1 MTAPTISFVIPVYR
15 NERAITLGYQKIRQ
29 LLATDLSRYDY
40 EFVFVDDGSDDG
52 SLAELRRLRA
62 EDARVRIIS
71 FTRNFGQMAA
81 ILAGLKSAM
90 GDLVLHMSAD
100 LQDPIELIPRMVRDH
115 ESGSELVVAYRAERE
130 DRWTSRVTSRLFYGI
145 IRLSLPQL
153 PAGGFDYVLM
163 SRRVVDVFNRIDV
176 RNRFFQGDLLWLGY
190 KTTFIP
196 YTRAKRT
203 IGRSQYTFAKRVKN
217 SLDAIL
223 DSSYLPIRF
232 ISAVGALVAL
242 VGFLY
247 ALNIAYWRLRY
258 GLAFPGQAPIMILI
272 LGIGGILMLML
283 GILGEYVWRIYD
295 EVKHKPNYIVREA
308 YGVGENVPDRKEDQ
322 PASASP
328 SVR

>member
-1 MTAPTISFVIPVYR
+1 MSGQRTISFVIPVYR
-15 NERAITLGYQKIRQ
+15 NERAISLTYEKITGV
-29 LLATDLSRYDY
+29 LAKDLAAYDY

-52 SLAELRRLRA
+52 SLAELMRLR
-62 EDARVRIIS
+62 ERDERVRIIT

-81 ILAGLKSAM
+81 ILAGLKAAA
-90 GDLVLHMSAD
+90 GDLVLHLSAD
-100 LQDPIELIPRMVRDH
+100 LQDPVELIPRMVRDQ
-115 ESGSELVVAYRAERE
+115 EAGAEMVIAYRAQRE
-130 DRWTSRVTSRLFYGI
+130 DRWTSRMTSRLFYGI
-145 IRLSLPQL
+145 IRLSFPQL

-163 SRRVVDVFNRIDV
+163 ARHVVDAFNSIDV

-203 IGRSQYTFAKRVKN
+203 IGRSQYTFTKRLKN

-247 ALNIAYWRLRY
+247 AGNITYYRLRH

-272 LGIGGILMLML
+272 LVIGGILMLML
-283 GILGEYVWRIYD
+283 GIVGEYVWRIYD
-295 EVKHKPNYIVREA
+295 EVKKKPNYLVRKTF
-308 YGVGENVPDRKEDQ
+308 GIDRQ
-322 PASASP
+322 
-328 SVR
+328 V

>member
-1 MTAPTISFVIPVYR
+1 MTARMISFVIPVYR
-15 NERAITLGYQKIRQ
+15 NERAITLSYQKVRQ
-29 LLATDLSRYDY
+29 LLASELPNDDY

-52 SLAELRRLRA
+52 SLAELIRLRA
-62 EDARVRIIS
+62 EDPRVRIIS

-81 ILAGLKSAM
+81 ILAGLKGAT
-90 GDLVLHMSAD
+90 GDVVIHMSAD
-100 LQDPIELIPRMVRDH
+100 LQDPVEIIPRMVRDH
-115 ESGSELVVAYRAERE
+115 ETGSEVVVAYRAERE

-145 IRLSLPQL
+145 IRLSFPQL

-163 SRRVVDVFNRIDV
+163 SRRVVDVFNSIDV

-196 YTRAKRT
+196 YTRARRP
-203 IGRSQYTFAKRVKN
+203 IGRSQYTFAKRLKN

-232 ISAVGALVAL
+232 ISAAGALVAL
-242 VGFLY
+242 AGFLY

-272 LGIGGILMLML
+272 LGIGGMLMLML
-283 GILGEYVWRIYD
+283 GIVGEYVWRIYD
-295 EVKHKPNYIVREA
+295 EVKEKPNYIVREA
-308 YGVGENVPDRKEDQ
+308 YGIGDDMAHRK
-322 PASASP
+322 
-328 SVR
+328 